1 MVEEALLHL
10 WDFGGQ
16 DLYHGTHALFMRTRS
31 LFILV
36 WTPQS
41 ENTREYEYGGMT
53 FRNHPLAYWLEY
65 LRHLSGMD
73 SPVLIVQN
81 MCDRPEDEVLDRP
94 FRMRRCRFSASARC
108 CTTVHGRTAGAVH
121 STTHSSKRSSGSGRR
136 WARLGSARDEWR
148 SSGSWRP

>member
-1 MVEEALLHL
+1 MRVCTSTHGILVTSAMLPMPPQAAEAAHRMGGRLSPGEEARLHL

-31 LFILV
+31 LFLLV

-41 ENTREYEYGGMT
+41 ENTREYEHGGIT

-65 LRHLSGMD
+65 LRHLSGVH

-81 MCDRPEDEVLDRP
+81 MCDRPEDEAAAAA
-94 FRMRRCRFSASARC
+94 RR
-108 CTTVHGRTAGAVH
+108 G
-121 STTHSSKRSSGSGRR
+121 
-136 WARLGSARDEWR
+136 
-148 SSGSWRP
+148 

>member
-1 MVEEALLHL
+1 MGEEALLHL

-31 LFILV
+31 LFMLV

-41 ENTREYEYGGMT
+41 EDTREYEYGGMT

-65 LRHLSGMD
+65 LRHSSGVD

-81 MCDRPEDEVLDRP
+81 MCDRPENEKLRPPVQDEALDVFRFRKVLHYSAQEDRG
-94 FRMRRCRFSASARC
+94 RGGLDDALAR
-108 CTTVHGRTAGAVH
+108 
-121 STTHSSKRSSGSGRR
+121 RSSGSGRR
-136 WARLGSARDEWR
+136 WARPGSAKGD
-148 SSGSWRP
+148 

>member
-1 MVEEALLHL
+1 MPPHAGRGQGDRPGEPARLHL

-31 LFILV
+31 LFLLV

-41 ENTREYEYGGMT
+41 ENARSIEHGGMT

-65 LRHLSGMD
+65 VRHLSGVN

-81 MCDRPEDEVLDRP
+81 MCDQPEDEALRRP
-94 FRMRRCRFSASARC
+94 SRTRPCGPSPSARC
-108 CTTVHGRTAGAVH
+108 CTTA
-121 STTHSSKRSSGSGRR
+121 
-136 WARLGSARDEWR
+136 
-148 SSGSWRP
+148 P